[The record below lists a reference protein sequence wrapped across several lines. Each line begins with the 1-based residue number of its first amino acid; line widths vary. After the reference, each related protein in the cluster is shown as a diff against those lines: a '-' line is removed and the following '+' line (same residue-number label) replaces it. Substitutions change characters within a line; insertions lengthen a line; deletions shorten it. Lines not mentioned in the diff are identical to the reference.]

1 MSDVI
6 KMAQTKRAKKLAQI
20 EDLMAEVE
28 ELDDFISFGNALT
41 EEGSSSDSEPTAE
54 DKSDD
59 KSAEIAAE

>member
-6 KMAQTKRAKKLAQI
+6 KMAQAKRAKKLAQI

-41 EEGSSSDSEPTAE
+41 AEETSSDHSP
-54 DKSDD
+54 SDD
-59 KSAEIAAE
+59 DTKDDKGSDIAAE

>member
-6 KMAQTKRAKKLAQI
+6 KMAQAKRAKKLAQI

-28 ELDDFISFGNALT
+28 ELDDFISFGNALAA
-41 EEGSSSDSEPTAE
+41 EDSGDSSSSDDEKE
-54 DKSDD
+54 D